1 MTDPAVPRTNP
12 WTIALAVAGVVAVM
26 VIAGVV
32 FLINDRAGRTIDGV
46 QVGAT
51 PEYGRQLIMQ
61 TAVLIGPHHPDPERR
76 YTGNGL
82 NCSSCHLEGG
92 RLPGALAL
100 TETYQRYPT
109 FSARDGNQGDLKQ
122 RIDGCM
128 ERSMNGRKLPADSVE
143 MNAMVAYIKALSEQ
157 YAAMSRTYQSPAEAP
172 PFRTP
177 TRAANVED
185 GKAIYLDKCAVC
197 HGNDGSGL
205 RAGPDP
211 RRGYIFPPLWGPE
224 SYNNGAGMARL
235 ITAARFIK
243 SRMPLGRAALS
254 DDEAFDVAAYV
265 NAQPRPEMDPARL
278 ALDYPDKMR
287 KPVDSPYPPWAD
299 TFPAEQHRLGPFQP
313 IEAFY
318 KKK

>member
-1 MTDPAVPRTNP
+1 MTEPAVPRTNP
-12 WTIALAVAGVVAVM
+12 WTIALVVTGVVATM

-32 FLINDRAGRTIDGV
+32 FYVNDRAGRRIDGV
-46 QVGAT
+46 QPEAT
-51 PEYGRQLIMQ
+51 AEFGRRLITQTTQL
-61 TAVLIGPHHPDPERR
+61 LGPHHPNPEMRF
-76 YTGNGL
+76 TGNGL
-82 NCSSCHLEGG
+82 NCSSCHLEAG
-92 RLPGALAL
+92 LLAGALSL
-100 TETYQRYPT
+100 TETYQRYPM
-109 FSARDGNQGDLKQ
+109 FSARDGNEGDLKQ

-128 ERSMNGRKLPADSVE
+128 ERSMNGRRLPADSVE
-143 MNAMVAYIKALSEQ
+143 MNAMVAYLKAISEQ
-157 YAAMSRTYQSPAEAP
+157 HAAMSRTYQSPAEAP

-177 TRAANVED
+177 ARAAD
-185 GKAIYLDKCAVC
+185 PAAGAAIFGDKCAVC
-197 HGNDGSGL
+197 HGRDGAGL
-205 RAGPDP
+205 RAGPGA
-211 RRGYIFPPLWGPE
+211 RSGYIFPPLWGPE